1 MNNDQRRMFL
11 TVALSA
17 VVIGVWQYLVAPQLT
32 QTPSQTPVT
41 QTKVAEEQA
50 PSKSAHK
57 NEKALTDIDGQAQKS
72 ESKGQEAPV
81 NQTTSVE
88 QQSLTLSN
96 QDHQFFF
103 TNHLDVENITN
114 EMAVFDFKTIAG
126 EENAFRVEL
135 ITTKGPRRLS
145 FEMKRSRGDLISGRN
160 EQYDIDFIA
169 TLTESGHLDF
179 HLQSPNEY
187 RYRFIFDSEALETGN
202 RMVREFIFYEKEM
215 TRETVGDEVSGDGQ
229 FKWFGLDYK
238 YHLFAFILEERTR
251 TRYEMTEDG
260 KFVIDML
267 DGSSDFYGDL
277 IFTKK
282 NYDLLSDLGDNL
294 HLSVDFGFFGII
306 AVPMLRGLE
315 FFHSLIP
322 NYGISIILL
331 TIFIRMLTFPLQY
344 KSFKSMKKMQKI
356 QPELQKVREKYK
368 DEPQKLQ
375 KETMDLFK
383 RSGANPLGGCLP
395 LIAQMPVFFAFYQVL
410 YNAVELVNAPF
421 VFWIMDLSVKDP
433 YYVLP
438 VLMGCALFAQMKLN
452 PTPTQDPMQKKVM
465 MFMPLIFLFVMKDLP
480 AGLNLYIFVSTL
492 FGIIQQLFVYK
503 MTD

>member
-1 MNNDQRRMFL
+1 MNNDQKRMFL

-17 VVIGVWQYLVAPQLT
+17 VVIGVWQYLVAPQFT
-32 QTPSQTPVT
+32 PAPSQPKVT
-41 QTKVAEEQA
+41 QSESAPETSPRPREEKSTTKTARPANGSE
-50 PSKSAHK
+50 KSGL
-57 NEKALTDIDGQAQKS
+57 EPAQKIAQ
-72 ESKGQEAPV
+72 K
-81 NQTTSVE
+81 
-88 QQSLTLSN
+88 SLTLSN
-96 QDHQFFF
+96 EDHQFFF
-103 TNHLDVENITN
+103 TNHLDVQNITN
-114 EMAVFDFKTIAG
+114 SKAVFDFQSIAG
-126 EENAFRVEL
+126 EENAFRIEL
-135 ITTKGPRRLS
+135 ITTKGAQRLS
-145 FEMKRSRGDLISGRN
+145 FEMKRSRGDVISGRN
-160 EQYDIDFIA
+160 DQYDIDFTA
-169 TLTESGHLDF
+169 TLSENGRLDF

-187 RYRFIFDSEALETGN
+187 RYRFVFDSEALESGN
-202 RMVREFIFYEKEM
+202 QMIREFIFYENEM
-215 TRETVGDEVSGDGQ
+215 TRESVGDDVSGDGR

-238 YHLFAFILEERTR
+238 YHLFAFILKERTR
-251 TRYEMTEDG
+251 TRYEMTTDG

-267 DGSSDFYGDL
+267 DGSSNFYGDL

-294 HLSVDFGFFGII
+294 HLSVDFGLFGIL
-306 AVPMLRGLE
+306 AVPILRGLE
-315 FFHSLIP
+315 FFYSFVQ
-322 NYGISIILL
+322 NYGVAIILL
-331 TIFIRMLTFPLQY
+331 TILIRMLTFPLQY

-395 LIAQMPVFFAFYQVL
+395 LVAQMPIFFAFYQVL

-421 VFWIMDLSVKDP
+421 AFWIMDLSVKDP

-438 VLMGCALFAQMKLN
+438 VLMGAALFAQMKLN

-465 MFMPLIFLFVMKDLP
+465 MFMPLIFLFIMKDLP
-480 AGLNLYIFVSTL
+480 AGLNLYIFVSTV